1 MHCKIRSYLDMRLS
15 PEVVNFC
22 RLGFI
27 DDLDKAVAIN
37 EVSIVE
43 DHLALSVGLGVI
55 IQMGDPASVERRRPS
70 DDAMDSVT
78 LVQQEFSQIGSILT

>member
-1 MHCKIRSYLDMRLS
+1 MRLS

-22 RLGFI
+22 WFGLI
-27 DDLDKAVAIN
+27 DDLDEAVAIN

-55 IQMGDPASVERRRPS
+55 IEMGDPSRVE
-70 DDAMDSVT
+70 
-78 LVQQEFSQIGSILT
+78 